1 MSVFSFQAPDPYAYL
16 SIAFLF
22 GIAAQFQAM
31 DGYFLLRKIISLF
44 ERKIGIVYAV
54 ALVATLFSPFIMNDV
69 VILVLTP
76 VLIKYAKQYR
86 VDIAPLIV
94 SEVTFT
100 NIAGSLTPIGN
111 PQNILLWI
119 SSGISYTDFV
129 LGTWLPLALS
139 GIIALVSLAL
149 FRLRRIAIVQTEA
162 TTVRSFHPAIY
173 LAIVTL
179 MIILSELA
187 GIPSYLALAASFLF
201 GFAFTTR
208 SLRIVRKMFDFK
220 GLLIL
225 YFFIGSVTLFSGFLK
240 PLLGQYA
247 ASAANGAQPYSAIFM
262 ALSSNLISNVP
273 ATQLLLSVA
282 SIPRMIAPRIA
293 VEAGL
298 AGNMDPISSFAF
310 LLALLMV
317 RRAGLPVRRAIAL
330 QLIIG
335 IISFLPA
342 TF

>member
-1 MSVFSFQAPDPYAYL
+1 MPDPLAYI
-16 SIAFLF
+16 SIAALF

-31 DGYFLLRKIISLF
+31 DGYFLLHRIISIF
-44 ERKIGIVYAV
+44 ERRVGIVYAV
-54 ALVATLFSPFIMNDV
+54 AAVATLFSPFIMNDV

-94 SEVTFT
+94 AEVTFT
-100 NIAGSLTPIGN
+100 NIAGSLTPLGN

-129 LGTWLPLALS
+129 LGTGLRLALS
-139 GIIALVSLAL
+139 GIIALVCLAL
-149 FRLRRIAIVQTEA
+149 FHLRPIVDVQAEA
-162 TTVRSFHPAIY
+162 SRARSFHPAFY

-187 GIPSYLALAASFLF
+187 GIQSYVALASSFLL
-201 GFAFTTR
+201 GFAFTIR

-225 YFFIGSVTLFSGFLK
+225 YFFIGSVGLFSVFLK

-247 ASAANGAQPYSAIFM
+247 TPAASGAQPYSALFM
-262 ALSSNLISNVP
+262 AIASNLISNVP
-273 ATQLLLSVA
+273 ATQLLLSLA
-282 SIPRMIAPRIA
+282 SILPAIAPRIA

-298 AGNMDPISSFAF
+298 AGNMDPISSFAL

-317 RRAGLPVRRAIAL
+317 RRAGLPLRRAIGL

-342 TF
+342 AL

>member
-1 MSVFSFQAPDPYAYL
+1 MLQFPDPFAYL
-16 SIAFLF
+16 SVAALF

-31 DGYFLLRKIISLF
+31 DGYFLLHRIISIF
-44 ERKIGIVYAV
+44 ERRIGIVYAV
-54 ALVATLFSPFIMNDV
+54 AAVATLFSPFIMNDV

-76 VLIKYAKQYR
+76 VLIKHAKQYR

-129 LGTWLPLALS
+129 LGTWLPLAFS
-139 GIIALVSLAL
+139 GIIALVSLAI
-149 FRLRRIAIVQTEA
+149 FRLRPTADLQTEA
-162 TTVRSFHPAIY
+162 ATVRSLHPAIY

-179 MIILSELA
+179 MLILSELA
-187 GIPSYLALAASFLF
+187 SVPSYLALAAGFMF
-201 GFAFTTR
+201 GFAFTVR
-208 SLRIVRKMFDFK
+208 FLRLVRKMFDFK

-247 ASAANGAQPYSAIFM
+247 GSAASGAQPYSAMFM

-282 SIPRMIAPRIA
+282 SIPPVIAPRIA

-298 AGNMDPISSFAF
+298 AGNLDPISSFAL

-317 RRAGLPVRRAIAL
+317 RRAGLPVRRAIGL

-342 TF
+342 AL